1 MQYLFLTNHFIYSLL
16 NKKKFKFNL
25 SSEEVFMLPLQLFIN
40 WQRCMTYNLFA
51 TANLIQKNL
60 QEQTDFFL
68 DNILECPKSE
78 KIFFNNLFDIQK
90 EINQKLESIIE
101 SNFQIFSQL
110 LFNEETTITQ
120 KLPETEETKDSSSVN
135 KVSQTEQSNTKK
147 IEHKKSTSNN
157 RYGKTK
163 KNKTPYKTKKGEKKE
178 R

>member
-1 MQYLFLTNHFIYSLL
+1 
-16 NKKKFKFNL
+16 
-25 SSEEVFMLPLQLFIN
+25 MLPQQLFIN

-60 QEQTDFFL
+60 QEQTEFFL

-110 LFNEETTITQ
+110 LFNEETTISE
-120 KLPETEETKDSSSVN
+120 KLPQTEETKETKESSSVN
-135 KVSQTEQSNTKK
+135 KVSQTQDAARDTKK
-147 IEHKKSTSNN
+147 TGPKKTTSPSNK
-157 RYGKTK
+157 YGKTK
-163 KNKTPYKTKKGEKKE
+163 KTSPKAKKKEKKE
-178 R
+178 T